1 MVMGL
6 GEEEDAAVH
15 TKYVIQKDPN
25 ANVLR
30 LYQVPLATFSD
41 EDEGAFEAQV
51 GGEEGESA

>member
-1 MVMGL
+1 MGL

-41 EDEGAFEAQV
+41 EDEAGAFEAQA

>member
-1 MVMGL
+1 MGL
-6 GEEEDAAVH
+6 GEEEDAPVH
-15 TKYVIQKDPN
+15 AKYVIQKDPN
-25 ANVLR
+25 ANMLR